1 MHTPLNT
8 AIHTPIHPAAPTPGR
23 GFALPEP
30 DTDPAPPLV
39 MRLARDFGADW
50 VTEATVADWTA
61 GGGDRVVLL
70 AGDPV
75 RFPEG
80 QDVAAVLPELMK
92 AFPHRFKLAVVPRDN
107 EDAVARR
114 YGSQRWPTLLFLRN
128 GQYVTA
134 IAGMQ
139 DWDVYLRGVAAALAL
154 PPSRPPTIGIP
165 VVSHASAVGDSSCH

>member
-1 MHTPLNT
+1 MTETTEAH
-8 AIHTPIHPAAPTPGR
+8 A
-23 GFALPEP
+23 
-30 DTDPAPPLV
+30 PLV
-39 MRLARDFGADW
+39 QRLARDFGATW
-50 VTEATVADWTA
+50 VDETTVADWAA
-61 GGGDRVVLL
+61 GGGDRAVLL

-80 QDVAAVLPELMK
+80 VDVAAVLPELMK
-92 AFPHRFKLAVVPRDN
+92 SFPNRFAVAVVPRDS

-114 YGSQRWPTLLFLRN
+114 YGSQRWPTLLFFRD

-139 DWDVYLRGVAAALAL
+139 DWDVYVSGVAAALAM

-165 VVSHASAVGDSSCH
+165 VVSQTGKSDSSDSSCH

>member
-1 MHTPLNT
+1 MIEMTEAHAPL
-8 AIHTPIHPAAPTPGR
+8 IQ
-23 GFALPEP
+23 
-30 DTDPAPPLV
+30 
-39 MRLARDFGADW
+39 RLAREFGATW
-50 VTEATVADWTA
+50 VDEQTVAEWTA

-80 QDVAAVLPELMK
+80 VDVAAVLPELMK
-92 AFPHRFKLAVVPRDN
+92 CFPGRFAAAVVPRDS
-107 EDAVARR
+107 EDAVAKR
-114 YGSQRWPTLLFLRN
+114 YGSQRWPTLLFFRD

-139 DWDVYLRGVAAALAL
+139 DWDVYLNGVAAALTM

-165 VVSHASAVGDSSCH
+165 VVSQTGAASDSGCH

>member
-1 MHTPLNT
+1 MIETTEAH
-8 AIHTPIHPAAPTPGR
+8 A
-23 GFALPEP
+23 
-30 DTDPAPPLV
+30 PLV
-39 MRLARDFGADW
+39 QRLAREFGATW
-50 VTEATVADWTA
+50 VDETSVADWTA

-80 QDVAAVLPELMK
+80 VDVAAVLPELMK
-92 AFPHRFKLAVVPRDN
+92 SFPNRFRIAVVPRDN

-114 YGSQRWPTLLFLRN
+114 YGSQRWPTLLFFRD

-139 DWDVYLRGVAAALAL
+139 DWDVYLSGVAAALSM

-165 VVSHASAVGDSSCH
+165 VVSQTGGSSCH

>member
-1 MHTPLNT
+1 MIDIEEAH
-8 AIHTPIHPAAPTPGR
+8 A
-23 GFALPEP
+23 
-30 DTDPAPPLV
+30 PLV
-39 MRLARDFGADW
+39 QRLAREFGATW
-50 VTEATVADWTA
+50 VDEQTVAGWTA

-80 QDVAAVLPELMK
+80 VDVAAVLPELMK
-92 AFPHRFKLAVVPRDN
+92 AFPKRFAVAVVPQGS

-114 YGSQRWPTLLFLRN
+114 YGSQRWPTLLFFRD

-139 DWDVYLRGVAAALAL
+139 DWDVYVSGVAAALAM

-165 VVSHASAVGDSSCH
+165 IVSQTGGAGSSCH

>member
-1 MHTPLNT
+1 MTT
-8 AIHTPIHPAAPTPGR
+8 DTPIRPLAVTP
-23 GFALPEP
+23 PS
-30 DTDPAPPLV
+30 TDPAPPLV

-50 VTEATVADWTA
+50 VDETSVTEWTA
-61 GGGDRVVLL
+61 RDGNRLVLL
-70 AGDPV
+70 AGDAV

-92 AFPHRFKLAVVPRDN
+92 VFPGRFEVAVVPRDS

-114 YGSQRWPTLLFLRN
+114 YGSQRWPSLLFFRS

-139 DWDVYLRGVAAALAL
+139 DWDVYLQGVEAALRM

-165 VVSHASAVGDSSCH
+165 VVSTGKPADSSGGCH

>member
-1 MHTPLNT
+1 MTTTETPFRPL
-8 AIHTPIHPAAPTPGR
+8 AVTPPS
-23 GFALPEP
+23 
-30 DTDPAPPLV
+30 TDPAAPLV
-39 MRLARDFGADW
+39 MRLVRDFGAALVDE
-50 VTEATVADWTA
+50 TSVADWTA
-61 GGGDRVVLL
+61 QPGDRVLLL
-70 AGDPV
+70 AGDAV

-92 AFPHRFKLAVVPRDN
+92 VFAGRFAVAAVPRES

-114 YGSQRWPTLLFLRN
+114 YGSQRWPSLLFFRG

-139 DWDVYLRGVAAALAL
+139 DWDVYLQGVDAALRM

-165 VVSHASAVGDSSCH
+165 VVSKTASSSASGDGGGCH

>member
-1 MHTPLNT
+1 
-8 AIHTPIHPAAPTPGR
+8 
-23 GFALPEP
+23 
-30 DTDPAPPLV
+30 
-39 MRLARDFGADW
+39 MRLARDFGAAW
-50 VTEATVADWTA
+50 VEETTVAAWSA

-92 AFPHRFKLAVVPRDN
+92 SFPNRFQIAVVPRDN

-114 YGSQRWPTLLFLRN
+114 YGSQRWPTLLFFRD

-139 DWDVYLRGVAAALAL
+139 DWDVYLNGVAAALTM

-165 VVSHASAVGDSSCH
+165 VVSQGGAGASSDSSCH

>member
-1 MHTPLNT
+1 MQASTPSDT
-8 AIHTPIHPAAPTPGR
+8 TPAHA
-23 GFALPEP
+23 
-30 DTDPAPPLV
+30 PLV
-39 MRLARDFGADW
+39 QRLVREGAAVW
-50 VTEATVADWTA
+50 VDESSAANWIA

-80 QDVAAVLPELMK
+80 VDVAAVLPELMK
-92 AFPHRFKLAVVPRDN
+92 AFAQRFVVAVVPRES

-114 YGSQRWPTLLFLRN
+114 YGSQRWPTLLFFRD

-139 DWDVYLRGVAAALAL
+139 DWDVYLSGVAAALAM

-165 VVSHASAVGDSSCH
+165 VVGQTAAGSSCH

>member
-1 MHTPLNT
+1 MIEVTEAH
-8 AIHTPIHPAAPTPGR
+8 A
-23 GFALPEP
+23 
-30 DTDPAPPLV
+30 PLV
-39 MRLARDFGADW
+39 QRLAREFGATW
-50 VTEATVADWTA
+50 VDETTVAEWTA

-80 QDVAAVLPELMK
+80 VDVAAVLPELMK
-92 AFPHRFKLAVVPRDN
+92 SFPRRFAVAVVPRDH
-107 EDAVARR
+107 EDAVAKR
-114 YGSQRWPTLLFLRN
+114 YGSQRWPTLLFFRD

-139 DWDVYLRGVAAALAL
+139 DWDVYLSGVAAVLAM

-165 VVSHASAVGDSSCH
+165 VVSQTGKSDSSCH

>member
-1 MHTPLNT
+1 MIETAEAHAPL
-8 AIHTPIHPAAPTPGR
+8 IQ
-23 GFALPEP
+23 
-30 DTDPAPPLV
+30 
-39 MRLARDFGADW
+39 RLARDFGAPW
-50 VTEATVADWTA
+50 VDEQTVADWVA

-80 QDVAAVLPELMK
+80 VDVAAVLPELMK
-92 AFPHRFKLAVVPRDN
+92 AFPNRFSVAVVPRES

-114 YGSQRWPTLLFLRN
+114 YGSQRWPTLLFFRD

-139 DWDVYLRGVAAALAL
+139 DWDVYLQGVAAALAM

-165 VVSHASAVGDSSCH
+165 VVSQGGSGSSCH

>member
-1 MHTPLNT
+1 MNTPE
-8 AIHTPIHPAAPTPGR
+8 PTPTPAP
-23 GFALPEP
+23 GFALQPP
-30 DTDPAPPLV
+30 NTDPAAPLV
-39 MRLARDFGADW
+39 MRLARDFAAAW
-50 VTEATVADWTA
+50 VDEHSVAEWAA

-70 AGDPV
+70 AGDAV

-92 AFPHRFKLAVVPRDN
+92 QFAGRFQVAVVPRDN

-114 YGSQRWPTLLFLRN
+114 YGSQRWPTLLFFRD
-128 GQYVTA
+128 GHYVTA

-139 DWDVYLRGVAAALAL
+139 DWDVYLQGVAAALAM

-165 VVSHASAVGDSSCH
+165 VLTQGGTAACH

>member
-1 MHTPLNT
+1 MIETTEAH
-8 AIHTPIHPAAPTPGR
+8 A
-23 GFALPEP
+23 
-30 DTDPAPPLV
+30 PLV
-39 MRLARDFGADW
+39 QRLAREFGATW
-50 VTEATVADWTA
+50 VDETSVADWTA

-80 QDVAAVLPELMK
+80 VDVAAVLPELMK
-92 AFPHRFKLAVVPRDN
+92 SFPNRFRIAVVPRDN

-114 YGSQRWPTLLFLRN
+114 YGSQRWPSLLFFRD

-139 DWDVYLRGVAAALAL
+139 DWDVYLSGVAAALAM

-165 VVSHASAVGDSSCH
+165 VVSQTGGSSCH

>member
-1 MHTPLNT
+1 MSTATDTPSR
-8 AIHTPIHPAAPTPGR
+8 A
-23 GFALPEP
+23 FALPVP
-30 DTDPAPPLV
+30 DTNPAPPLV
-39 MRLARDFGADW
+39 MRLARDFGAAW
-50 VTEATVADWTA
+50 VDEATVAAWSA

-92 AFPHRFKLAVVPRDN
+92 SFPTRFQIAVVPRDN

-114 YGSQRWPTLLFLRN
+114 YGSQRWPTLLFFRD

-139 DWDVYLRGVAAALAL
+139 DWDVYLSGVAAALAM

-165 VVSHASAVGDSSCH
+165 VVSQGSTSSDSSCH

>member
-1 MHTPLNT
+1 MNT
-8 AIHTPIHPAAPTPGR
+8 ATETPNRA
-23 GFALPEP
+23 FALPVP
-30 DTDPAPPLV
+30 DTNPAPPLV
-39 MRLARDFGADW
+39 MRLARDFGAAW
-50 VTEATVADWTA
+50 VDETTVAAWSA

-92 AFPHRFKLAVVPRDN
+92 SFPNRFQIAVVPRDN

-114 YGSQRWPTLLFLRN
+114 YGSQRWPTLLFFRD

-139 DWDVYLRGVAAALAL
+139 DWDVYLSGVAAALAM
-154 PPSRPPTIGIP
+154 PPSRAPTIGIP
-165 VVSHASAVGDSSCH
+165 VVSKTGAASDSGCH

>member
-1 MHTPLNT
+1 MIETPE
-8 AIHTPIHPAAPTPGR
+8 AHAP
-23 GFALPEP
+23 LIQ
-30 DTDPAPPLV
+30 
-39 MRLARDFGADW
+39 RLARDFGAAW
-50 VTEATVADWTA
+50 VDENTVADWTA

-80 QDVAAVLPELMK
+80 VDVAAVLPELMK
-92 AFPHRFKLAVVPRDN
+92 AFPQRFAVAVVPRDS
-107 EDAVARR
+107 EDAVAKR
-114 YGSQRWPTLLFLRN
+114 YGSQRWPTLLFFRD

-139 DWDVYLRGVAAALAL
+139 DWDVYLAGVAAALAM

-165 VVSHASAVGDSSCH
+165 VVSQTAGGSSCH

>member
-1 MHTPLNT
+1 MIDMTEAHAPL
-8 AIHTPIHPAAPTPGR
+8 IQ
-23 GFALPEP
+23 
-30 DTDPAPPLV
+30 
-39 MRLARDFGADW
+39 RLARDFGATWVDEQTVVDW
-50 VTEATVADWTA
+50 SA

-80 QDVAAVLPELMK
+80 VDVAAVLPELMK
-92 AFPHRFKLAVVPRDN
+92 CFPRRFSVAVVPRDN

-114 YGSQRWPTLLFLRN
+114 YGSQRWPTLLFFRD

-139 DWDVYLRGVAAALAL
+139 DWDVYVSGVAAALAM

-165 VVSHASAVGDSSCH
+165 VVTQGGAGSSCH

>member
-1 MHTPLNT
+1 MNTPE
-8 AIHTPIHPAAPTPGR
+8 PTPTPAP
-23 GFALPEP
+23 GFTLPP
-30 DTDPAPPLV
+30 PNTDPAAPLV
-39 MRLARDFGADW
+39 MRLARDFAATW
-50 VTEATVADWTA
+50 VDEHSVAEWAA

-70 AGDPV
+70 AGDAV

-92 AFPHRFKLAVVPRDN
+92 QFAGRFQVAVVPRDN

-114 YGSQRWPTLLFLRN
+114 YGSQRWPTLLFFRD
-128 GQYVTA
+128 GHYVTA

-139 DWDVYLRGVAAALAL
+139 DWDVYLQGVAAALAM

-165 VVSHASAVGDSSCH
+165 VLTQGGTVACH

>member
-1 MHTPLNT
+1 MNT
-8 AIHTPIHPAAPTPGR
+8 ATDSPSRA
-23 GFALPEP
+23 FALPVP
-30 DTDPAPPLV
+30 DTNPAPPLV
-39 MRLARDFGADW
+39 MRLARDFGAAW
-50 VTEATVADWTA
+50 VDETTVTGWSA

-92 AFPHRFKLAVVPRDN
+92 SFPNRFQIAVVPRDN

-114 YGSQRWPTLLFLRN
+114 YGSQRWPTLLFFRD

-139 DWDVYLRGVAAALAL
+139 DWDVYLSGVAAALAM

-165 VVSHASAVGDSSCH
+165 VVSKTGAASSDSGCH

>member
-1 MHTPLNT
+1 MMDVT
-8 AIHTPIHPAAPTPGR
+8 
-23 GFALPEP
+23 EP
-30 DTDPAPPLV
+30 HAPLV
-39 MRLARDFGADW
+39 QRLARDFGATW
-50 VTEATVADWTA
+50 VDENSVADWTA

-80 QDVAAVLPELMK
+80 VDVAAVLPELIK
-92 AFPHRFKLAVVPRDN
+92 AFPQRFAVAVVPRDS

-114 YGSQRWPTLLFLRN
+114 YGSQRWPTLLFFRD

-139 DWDVYLRGVAAALAL
+139 DWEVYLAGVAAALAM

-165 VVSHASAVGDSSCH
+165 VVSQTGGGSSCH

>member
-1 MHTPLNT
+1 MHTAT
-8 AIHTPIHPAAPTPGR
+8 ETPSRA
-23 GFALPEP
+23 FALPVP
-30 DTDPAPPLV
+30 DTNPAPPLV
-39 MRLARDFGADW
+39 MRLARDFGAAW
-50 VTEATVADWTA
+50 VDETTVAAWSA
-61 GGGDRVVLL
+61 GGGDR
-70 AGDPV
+70 V

-92 AFPHRFKLAVVPRDN
+92 SFPNRFQIAVVPRDH

-114 YGSQRWPTLLFLRN
+114 YGSQRWPTLLFFRD

-139 DWDVYLRGVAAALAL
+139 DWDVYLSGVAAALTM

-165 VVSHASAVGDSSCH
+165 VVSQGSTSSDSSCH

>member
-1 MHTPLNT
+1 MMETTEAH
-8 AIHTPIHPAAPTPGR
+8 A
-23 GFALPEP
+23 
-30 DTDPAPPLV
+30 PLV
-39 MRLARDFGADW
+39 QRLARDFGATW
-50 VTEATVADWTA
+50 VDEKSVAEWSA

-80 QDVAAVLPELMK
+80 VDVAAVLPELMK
-92 AFPHRFKLAVVPRDN
+92 VFPKRFAVAVVPRDN

-114 YGSQRWPTLLFLRN
+114 YGSQRWPTLLFFRD

-139 DWDVYLRGVAAALAL
+139 DWDVYLAGVAAALAM

-165 VVSHASAVGDSSCH
+165 VVSQTGGAGSSCH

>member
-1 MHTPLNT
+1 MIDIEEAHAPL
-8 AIHTPIHPAAPTPGR
+8 IQR
-23 GFALPEP
+23 
-30 DTDPAPPLV
+30 LV
-39 MRLARDFGADW
+39 RDFGATW
-50 VTEATVADWTA
+50 VDEQTVAEWTA
-61 GGGDRVVLL
+61 GSGDRVVLL

-80 QDVAAVLPELMK
+80 VDVAAVLPELMK
-92 AFPHRFKLAVVPRDN
+92 SFPNRFTVAVVPRDS

-114 YGSQRWPTLLFLRN
+114 YGSQRWPSLLFFRD

-139 DWDVYLRGVAAALAL
+139 DWDIYLNGVAAALAM

-165 VVSHASAVGDSSCH
+165 VVSKGAGSDSACH

>member
-1 MHTPLNT
+1 MIETPE
-8 AIHTPIHPAAPTPGR
+8 AHAP
-23 GFALPEP
+23 LIQ
-30 DTDPAPPLV
+30 
-39 MRLARDFGADW
+39 RLARDFGAAW
-50 VTEATVADWTA
+50 VDENTVADWTA

-80 QDVAAVLPELMK
+80 VDVAAVLPELMK
-92 AFPHRFKLAVVPRDN
+92 AFPKQFTVAVVPRDS

-114 YGSQRWPTLLFLRN
+114 YGSQRWPTLLFFRD

-139 DWDVYLRGVAAALAL
+139 DWDVYLAGVAAALAM

-165 VVSHASAVGDSSCH
+165 VVGQTGGDSGCH

>member
-1 MHTPLNT
+1 MNT
-8 AIHTPIHPAAPTPGR
+8 ATDSPSRA
-23 GFALPEP
+23 FALPVP
-30 DTDPAPPLV
+30 DTNPAPPLV
-39 MRLARDFGADW
+39 MRLARDFGAAW
-50 VTEATVADWTA
+50 VDETTVTGWSA
-61 GGGDRVVLL
+61 GGGDRVVHH

-92 AFPHRFKLAVVPRDN
+92 SFANRFQIAVVPRDN

-114 YGSQRWPTLLFLRN
+114 YGSQRWPTLLFFRE

-139 DWDVYLRGVAAALAL
+139 DWDVYLSGVAAALTMS
-154 PPSRPPTIGIP
+154 PSRPPTIGIP
-165 VVSHASAVGDSSCH
+165 VVSQTGGAGSSCP

>member
-1 MHTPLNT
+1 MIDMNEAH
-8 AIHTPIHPAAPTPGR
+8 A
-23 GFALPEP
+23 
-30 DTDPAPPLV
+30 PLV
-39 MRLARDFGADW
+39 QRLARDYGAAW
-50 VTEATVADWTA
+50 VDEHTVADWSA
-61 GGGDRVVLL
+61 GSGDRVVLL

-80 QDVAAVLPELMK
+80 VDVAAVLPELMK
-92 AFPHRFKLAVVPRDN
+92 AFPGRFSLAVVPRDS

-114 YGSQRWPTLLFLRN
+114 YGSQRWPSLLFFRD

-139 DWDVYLRGVAAALAL
+139 DWDVYLSGVAAALSM

-165 VVSHASAVGDSSCH
+165 VVSQRASGSSCH

>member
-1 MHTPLNT
+1 MNT
-8 AIHTPIHPAAPTPGR
+8 ATETPSRA
-23 GFALPEP
+23 FALPEP
-30 DTDPAPPLV
+30 DTNPAPPLV
-39 MRLARDFGADW
+39 MRLARNFGAAW
-50 VTEATVADWTA
+50 VDETTVAAWSA

-92 AFPHRFKLAVVPRDN
+92 SFPNRFQIAVVPRDH

-114 YGSQRWPTLLFLRN
+114 YGSQRWPTLLFFRD

-139 DWDVYLRGVAAALAL
+139 DWDVYLSGVAAALAM

-165 VVSHASAVGDSSCH
+165 VVSQGSASKDSGCH

>member
-1 MHTPLNT
+1 MIEVTETH
-8 AIHTPIHPAAPTPGR
+8 A
-23 GFALPEP
+23 
-30 DTDPAPPLV
+30 PLV
-39 MRLARDFGADW
+39 QRLAREFGATW
-50 VTEATVADWTA
+50 VDETSVVDWTA

-80 QDVAAVLPELMK
+80 VDVAAVLPELMK
-92 AFPHRFKLAVVPRDN
+92 TFPKRFTVAVVPREN
-107 EDAVARR
+107 EDAVAKR
-114 YGSQRWPTLLFLRN
+114 YGSQRWPTLLFFRD

-139 DWDVYLRGVAAALAL
+139 DWDVYLSGVAAALTM

-165 VVSHASAVGDSSCH
+165 VVSQTGGSSCH

>member
-1 MHTPLNT
+1 MTSPVLDTPHTG
-8 AIHTPIHPAAPTPGR
+8 A
-23 GFALPEP
+23 FALPQP
-30 DTDPAPPLV
+30 SNDPAAPLV
-39 MRLARDFGADW
+39 MRLAREFGAAW
-50 VTEATVADWTA
+50 VDETSVAEWSA

-70 AGDPV
+70 AGDAV

-92 AFPHRFKLAVVPRDN
+92 SFPGRFTVAVVPRDN
-107 EDAVARR
+107 EDAVAKR
-114 YGSQRWPTLLFLRN
+114 YGSQRWPTLLFFRD

-139 DWDVYLRGVAAALAL
+139 DWDVYLKAVAAALAM

-165 VVSHASAVGDSSCH
+165 VVSQRSAPASDSSCH